1 VAKIRCVRATII
13 QTSDEIPNEL
23 EWKILSD
30 VEFDSFEWIID
41 AEDIYLESKSMF
53 RCPTCGRL
61 WIFWRGMGQPPRCYK
76 PENLNELGGTTGLQ
90 AE

>member
-1 VAKIRCVRATII
+1 MAKIRCVCDTII
-13 QTSDEIPNEL
+13 QTSGGIPNEL

-30 VEFDSFEWIID
+30 VEFDSFEGIID

-61 WIFWRGMGQPPRCYK
+61 WIFWQDTGQPPQCYK
-76 PENLNELGGTTGLQ
+76 PENLNELGGTAGLQ